1 MNDIEARYARLQ
13 ALLLDLDRVLV
24 AFSGGVDSTFLLK
37 AAVDTLGPRATALI
51 AVSASLPTWEL
62 AEARELAEKIGARLI
77 EVATH
82 ELDRPAYRAN
92 VGDRC
97 YHCKTELFEV
107 AREAARGFEL
117 GHLVYGAI
125 PDDLGD
131 HRPGMR
137 AAAERAVR
145 APLIEA
151 GLSKAD
157 IRVLSA
163 HLGLPTASKP
173 AGACLS
179 SRFPM
184 GTEVTAGRLGQVAAC
199 EAALHAL
206 GFQQVRARFL
216 GDRVRIELDPVD
228 LDRVQ
233 SDAALYAAVLA
244 AGAGAGFSETVV
256 DPRGYRQ
263 GGADGLVVLG

>member
-1 MNDIEARYARLQ
+1 MNDLDSRYARLG
-13 ALLLDLDRVLV
+13 ALLVDLDRVLV
-24 AFSGGVDSTFLLK
+24 AYSGGVDSTFLLK
-37 AAVDTLGPRATALI
+37 AAVDALGDRATGLI
-51 AVSASLPTWEL
+51 AVSPSLAEWEL
-62 AEARELAEKIGARLI
+62 AEAREMAAKIGARLI

-82 ELDRPAYRAN
+82 ELARPGYRAN
-92 VGDRC
+92 AGDRC

-107 AREAARGFEL
+107 AAQAAAGLDL
-117 GHLVYGAI
+117 GQLCYGAI

-137 AAAERAVR
+137 AAAERGVR

-163 HLGLPTASKP
+163 RLGLPTASKP

-179 SRFPM
+179 SRFPV
-184 GTEVTAGRLGQVAAC
+184 GTEVTTDRLGQVARC

-206 GFQQVRARFL
+206 GFRQVRARFH
-216 GDRVRIELDPVD
+216 GDRVRIELPAED
-228 LDRVQ
+228 LARVHA
-233 SDAALYAAVLA
+233 DEALQGAIRA
-244 AGAGAGFSETVV
+244 AGEGAGFSETIV

-263 GGADGLVVLG
+263 GGADALVVLS